1 MGSGQTICS
10 GKFDGTYF
18 EDGRK
23 LRLELGC
30 RREMVPARDSWPD
43 PLLQPPRFLLQPS
56 TFCNVQ
62 PATHYAIPK
71 AKSSHICSHNLFQS
85 SSEVSVISHFL
96 CEPFRVLQFWFSL
109 HFLAHRFHCPFSFTT
124 SRLHDSTTPRLPTS
138 VCSNDDFVNTS

>member
-1 MGSGQTICS
+1 MREVAQMGSGQTICS

-30 RREMVPARDSWPD
+30 RRETVPARDSWRD

-56 TFCNVQ
+56 TFCNVK
-62 PATHYAIPK
+62 PATHYGIPK
-71 AKSSHICSHNLFQS
+71 AKSSHICSHNIFQS
-85 SSEVSVISHFL
+85 SSEAFVISHFL

-109 HFLAHRFHCPFSFTT
+109 HFSHIDSSVPLA
-124 SRLHDSTTPRLPTS
+124 SRPHDSTTSDLHLLE
-138 VCSNDDFVNTS
+138 